1 MNLSH
6 NDLQTLVQFA
16 NLLNILSTPDKLQE
30 TVAEAKRVLIESQA
44 LLGPAATVAGADA
57 YKMKVEKDAEVLMQ
71 SLTNDRHELDAM
83 KQQANHAIEERLAAV
98 AAQEAAI
105 NQKNQLFEQW
115 KKSIQ
120 ERKLVVEADEAK
132 SFQVAK
138 ELEQRVQHLVEQEA
152 ALAEKQEQLRKLLG

>member
-115 KKSIQ
+115 EKSIQ